1 MAMGTLAE
9 RRRHVRSRVF
19 KKAQIIVTENAPKV
33 GCRARDLSGYGARL
47 CLSTTYGLPQQF
59 DVIIEGK
66 RRSVRSVW
74 MTCTEMGVMFAEASQ
89 KRADLVE
96 RERDIASLIELLKMA
111 EEKWPSS
118 DGYEISE
125 TEMLSRDQALLD
137 MWPEA
142 CRRIGFS
149 KREFPIG
156 VIKRWQK
163 QMGWPN

>member
-1 MAMGTLAE
+1 MAMITLPE
-9 RRRHVRSRVF
+9 QRRHFRKRVF
-19 KKAQIIVTENAPKV
+19 KTVQIVVTASAPKLE
-33 GCRARDLSGYGARL
+33 CRTRDLSGYGACL
-47 CLSTTYGLPQQF
+47 CLSTTYALPQQF
-59 DVIIEGK
+59 DVIIDGE

-74 MTCTEMGVMFAEASQ
+74 KTCTEMGVMFTEASQ

-118 DGYEISE
+118 ESIGISE

-142 CRRIGFS
+142 CRRIGFP
-149 KREFPIG
+149 KREFPID
-156 VIKRWQK
+156 VIKSWQK
-163 QMGWPN
+163 KMGWPN